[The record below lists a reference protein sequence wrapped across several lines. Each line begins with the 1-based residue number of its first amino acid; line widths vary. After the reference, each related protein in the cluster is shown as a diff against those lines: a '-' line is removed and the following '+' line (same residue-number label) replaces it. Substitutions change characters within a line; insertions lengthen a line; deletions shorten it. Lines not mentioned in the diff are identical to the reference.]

1 MKPRSP
7 GGNPQR
13 VSPQRNTHDRLIQIN
28 HLHLLKCVEV
38 LSSPFFNKPQWAPVG
53 ATLA

>member
-1 MKPRSP
+1 MKPRSS

-13 VSPQRNTHDRLIQIN
+13 VSPQRNTHDRLKHIN
-28 HLHLLKCVEV
+28 HLHLLKRVEV
-38 LSSPFFNKPQWAPVG
+38 LSSAFFNKPQWAPAG